1 MAADSTVEDLAA
13 TPDMSRAFFYDVA
26 ELPLQHTVDLYNM
39 LEGDA
44 KERFFKTFGDGSGI
58 HGKVICSTDVLSI
71 SLVIA
76 DPGAHVGR
84 HRHGKT
90 QVTFMLKGELKYGA
104 RVVTAGM
111 GLYTPDRPY
120 TWTAGPEGAEFIEI
134 HSGVPGMI
142 IGGVDIS
149 MNAAPMPT

>member
-1 MAADSTVEDLAA
+1 MDSGTSVEDLAP
-13 TPDMSRAFFYDVA
+13 TPDMTRAFFYDVA
-26 ELPLQHTVDLYNM
+26 KMPLQHTVDLYNS

-44 KERFFKTFGDGSGI
+44 KEKFFKTFGDGSGI
-58 HGKVICSTDVLSI
+58 HGKVICATDVLSI

-76 DPGAHVGR
+76 DPGAKVGR

-104 RVVTAGM
+104 RTVTAGM

-120 TWTAGPEGAEFIEI
+120 TWVAGPEGAEFIEI
-134 HSGVPGMI
+134 HSGIPGMI
-142 IGGVDIS
+142 IDGVDIAL
-149 MNAAPMPT
+149 NAAPMHA